1 MYTAKRRIKLSNLQ
15 RIAEK
20 MRDLKTRT
28 EETGLLKSIDNCCE
42 TGVPAHRVC
51 PIASSARHVRPDSAP
66 AASTVPVAAPAISRR
81 QRGLTVLEI
90 MISVALL
97 GVILAIGIPSYAH
110 MTISNGLTS
119 DTNDLVASM
128 QFARSE
134 AVTRGETVTVCAA
147 NANLDAC
154 SGAGNWTSGWVIL
167 DAAANPIR
175 VHPALT
181 QNAAVEVNVQN
192 GVGAVVF
199 NRNGFSTN
207 SRTIRLCGPRGD
219 TRRIR
224 GVVVSPDGRIRLA
237 ADLNG
242 NNIVEDQD
250 GNDLSC

>member
-1 MYTAKRRIKLSNLQ
+1 MDNL
-15 RIAEK
+15 ATHPEV
-20 MRDLKTRT
+20 
-28 EETGLLKSIDNCCE
+28 TGLLKSIENFYG
-42 TGVPAHRVC
+42 TGTPVLAVC
-51 PIASSARHVRPDSAP
+51 PAGSAAVSVRARADFAESSL
-66 AASTVPVAAPAISRR
+66 PVAGLPIARY
-81 QRGLTVLEI
+81 QRGLTMLEI
-90 MISVALL
+90 MISIAVL

-110 MTISNGLTS
+110 ITISSGLTS

-134 AVTRGETVTVCAA
+134 AITRGEAVTVCAA

-154 SGAGNWTSGWVIL
+154 SGGGDWASGWVIL
-167 DAAANPIR
+167 DAATNPIR

-181 QNAAVEVNVQN
+181 QNAAAEVNVQN

-242 NNIVEDQD
+242 NNVVEDQD
-250 GNDLSC
+250 GNDLGC

>member
-1 MYTAKRRIKLSNLQ
+1 VDNL
-15 RIAEK
+15 ATHPEV
-20 MRDLKTRT
+20 
-28 EETGLLKSIDNCCE
+28 TGLLKSIENCYG
-42 TGVPAHRVC
+42 TGTPVLAVC
-51 PIASSARHVRPDSAP
+51 PAGSAAVSVRARADFAESSL
-66 AASTVPVAAPAISRR
+66 PVAGLPIARY
-81 QRGLTVLEI
+81 QRGLTMLEI
-90 MISVALL
+90 MISIAVL

-110 MTISNGLTS
+110 ITISSGLTS

-134 AVTRGETVTVCAA
+134 AITRGEAVTVCAA
-147 NANLDAC
+147 NATLDAC
-154 SGAGNWTSGWVIL
+154 SGGGDWASGWVIL
-167 DAAANPIR
+167 DAATNPIR

-242 NNIVEDQD
+242 NNVVEDQD
-250 GNDLSC
+250 GNDLGC